1 MVDPKIFRICDET
14 LYHEWIDEFDRLG
27 AQQARDLARRAESL
41 APGVSIAIAPLAASR
56 PDRLEL
62 EAFARRLSSQI
73 YRNWRIVEGAV
84 DDAPRQLI
92 ARAAE
97 AADYVLP
104 LPLDATLAPHA
115 LALFA
120 LALNR
125 ATNVEL
131 IYGDEDFL
139 SNGKRSHPFF
149 KTDWDPYLIL
159 GRNFV
164 GAPALYRSQT
174 LKRLRIEDLPGA
186 AIDNLLHALTLRVA
200 GATSANA
207 ILHIP
212 SVLCHRS
219 KIGDWSDV
227 EGRAIVSAHLA
238 ATGVAEAKVSAAPL
252 APAFNRVEFPLP
264 APEPVVSIIVPTRD
278 RADLLGPCVD
288 GILNRTDYS
297 SIELLIVDNGTI
309 APDAMALIET
319 LRNTP
324 RVRVL
329 RDDRPF
335 NFSQLTN
342 SAAQVASGDIL
353 LLLNNDTVVLHPQ
366 WLTEMASL
374 ASRPE
379 IGVVGARLLYPDRRI
394 QHAGIT
400 FGPGKTIFH
409 QMRLA
414 GETEAGPGAE
424 LALLRSVS
432 AVTGA
437 CLALRRDLYLEVGGM
452 NEADFA
458 CSCNDIDL
466 CRRVASRGLS
476 IVCTPFAEL
485 LHLESPSRGYSTTPE
500 KADRE
505 ARELM
510 IFWSHNIE
518 LFENSDPFHNPQIE
532 FKPLYTD
539 FARPPRPHRF
549 RDESVNLPLPAF
561 TY

>member
-1 MVDPKIFRICDET
+1 MVDPKIFRICDEA

-27 AQQARDLARRAESL
+27 AQQARDLARRVEAL
-41 APGVSIAIAPLAASR
+41 APGVRIAITPLAALR
-56 PDRLEL
+56 PDRQEL
-62 EAFARRLSSQI
+62 ESFARRLNSQI

-84 DDAPRQLI
+84 ADSPRRLI

-104 LPLDATLAPHA
+104 LPVDATLAPHA

-125 ATNVEL
+125 ATNIEI

-139 SNGKRSHPFF
+139 SNGKRFHPFF
-149 KTDWDPYLIL
+149 KTDWDPHLIL

-164 GAPALYRSQT
+164 GVPALYRSQT
-174 LKRLRIEDLPGA
+174 LKRLHIEDLPGV

-200 GATSANA
+200 GATSASA
-207 ILHIP
+207 ILHVP
-212 SVLCHRS
+212 AVLCHRS
-219 KIGDWSDV
+219 KIGDWSDA

-238 ATGVAEAKVSAAPL
+238 ATGVADAKVSAAPL

-264 APEPVVSIIVPTRD
+264 APEPVVTIIVPTRD

-288 GILNRTDYS
+288 GILNRTDYA
-297 SIELLIVDNGTI
+297 SIELLIVDNGTS
-309 APDAMALIET
+309 ALDAVALIET
-319 LRNTP
+319 LRDTP

-335 NFSQLTN
+335 NFSQLMN
-342 SAAQVASGDIL
+342 SAAQAASGDIL
-353 LLLNNDTVVLHPQ
+353 LLLNNDTVVLNPQ
-366 WLTEMASL
+366 WLTELASL

-394 QHAGIT
+394 QHAGVT
-400 FGPGKTIFH
+400 FGPDKTILH

-414 GETEAGPGAE
+414 GEREAGPGAE

-437 CLALRRDLYLEVGGM
+437 CLALRKDLYLEVGGM
-452 NEADFA
+452 NETDFA
-458 CSCNDIDL
+458 FSCNDIDL

-485 LHLESPSRGYSTTPE
+485 LHLESTSRGHSTTPE

-505 ARELM
+505 AVELM
-510 IFWSHNIE
+510 IFWSQNVE
-518 LFENSDPFHNPQIE
+518 LFENSDPFHNPQVE
-532 FKPLYTD
+532 FKPFYTD
-539 FARPPRPHRF
+539 FARPPKPHRF
-549 RDESVNLPLPAF
+549 RDISVNSPLAPF

>member
-1 MVDPKIFRICDET
+1 MVDPKIFRICDDT

-73 YRNWRIVEGAV
+73 YRNWSIVEGAV
-84 DDAPRQLI
+84 DDAPRRLI
-92 ARAAE
+92 AQAAE

-104 LPLDATLAPHA
+104 LPLDATLTPHA

-139 SNGKRSHPFF
+139 SNGKRSRPFF

-174 LKRLRIEDLPGA
+174 LRRLHIDDLPGA
-186 AIDNLLHALTLRVA
+186 TIDNLLHALTLRVA
-200 GATSANA
+200 AAASANA
-207 ILHIP
+207 IVHIP

-264 APEPVVSIIVPTRD
+264 APVPVVSIIVPTRD

-324 RVRVL
+324 RVRVM

-342 SAAQVASGDIL
+342 SAVQVASGDIL

-394 QHAGIT
+394 QHAGVT
-400 FGPGKTIFH
+400 FGPDKIILH

-485 LHLESPSRGYSTTPE
+485 LHFESPSRGYSTTPE

-510 IFWSHNIE
+510 IFWSRNIE

-532 FKPLYTD
+532 FKPLYAD